1 MNLIN
6 LIYSFL
12 NTLISN
18 IFFID
23 ENDITEETI
32 FNDDICINFNPDN
45 INCFTS
51 SSVPDYVP

>member
-1 MNLIN
+1 MNSMN

-23 ENDITEETI
+23 EN
-32 FNDDICINFNPDN
+32 NDDLSKEEIKKK
-45 INCFTS
+45 
-51 SSVPDYVP
+51 

>member
-23 ENDITEETI
+23 EN
-32 FNDDICINFNPDN
+32 NDDLSKEEIKKKISKYFEK
-45 INCFTS
+45 
-51 SSVPDYVP
+51 